1 MKAAPMDSIDVRDQ
15 FAITTVDQLE
25 ALYGAPLEAAVLKQ
39 TDHVV
44 EPGRAF
50 IAASPF
56 LLLATASDKGIDCS
70 PKGDAPGF
78 VQILDDRT
86 LLIPDRPG
94 NNRVDGMRNIIANP
108 KVGVLFLIPGS
119 DVTYRVNG
127 RASISVDPDLL
138 DRFLVQGKRPR
149 AVIVVAVEEAFH
161 HCPKALV
168 RSKLWAMGAAGVPEG
183 TPNSGSF
190 AAWRDKGDDAYAAQY
205 EADYQAR
212 MKDRLY

>member
-1 MKAAPMDSIDVRDQ
+1 MDLIDTTDQ
-15 FAITTVDQLE
+15 FAITSTEQLE
-25 ALYGAPLEAAVLKQ
+25 ALYDEPLDAAVKKQ
-39 TDHVV
+39 ADYIV

-56 LLLATASDKGIDCS
+56 LLLATASNTGIDCS

-78 VQILDDRT
+78 VQLLDDRT

-108 KVGVLFLIPGS
+108 QIGIIFMIPGAN
-119 DVTYRVNG
+119 VTYRING
-127 RASISVDPDLL
+127 TASISVDPDLL

-149 AVIVVAVEEAFH
+149 AVVVVTVEEAFH
-161 HCPKALV
+161 HCPKAFV
-168 RSKLWAMGAAGVPEG
+168 RSKLWAEGAGGAPDHAP
-183 TPNSGSF
+183 TSGSF
-190 AAWRDKGDDAYAAQY
+190 AAWRDGGDAAYAEQY

-212 MKDRLY
+212 LKDRLY